1 MDVINVIGRVLF
13 ALLFLMNGWNHVAN
27 PKVMVPFGEYI
38 GVPQPKISVP
48 LTGVM
53 MLISAVTIALG
64 FWADVGAILLVLFL
78 PAAGYYGHAYW
89 KETDP
94 NMRAAQQAQF
104 WKNIALTGAAIFIFA
119 IYGELGDDAPA
130 SLGGPLFFN

>member
-13 ALLFLMNGWNHVAN
+13 ALLFLQNGWNHLAN

-38 GVPQPKISVP
+38 GVPSPKFSVP
-48 LTGVM
+48 ATGVM
-53 MLISAVTIALG
+53 MIVAGVTIALG
-64 FWADVGAILLVLFL
+64 FWVDLGAILLVLFL

-94 NMRAAQQAQF
+94 NMRAAQHAQF
-104 WKNIALTGAAIFIFA
+104 WKNIALTGAALFIFA
-119 IYGELGDDAPA
+119 IYGEFGDDAPA
-130 SLGGPLFFN
+130 SLGGPLFF

>member
-13 ALLFLMNGWNHVAN
+13 ALLFLQNGWNHVAN

-38 GVPQPKISVP
+38 GVPSPKISVP

-53 MLISAVTIALG
+53 MLVGGITIALG
-64 FWADVGAILLVLFL
+64 FWADLGAILLVLFL

-94 NMRAAQQAQF
+94 NFRAAQQAQF
-104 WKNIALTGAAIFIFA
+104 WKNIALTGAALFIFA
-119 IYGELGDDAPA
+119 IYGEYGDDAPA